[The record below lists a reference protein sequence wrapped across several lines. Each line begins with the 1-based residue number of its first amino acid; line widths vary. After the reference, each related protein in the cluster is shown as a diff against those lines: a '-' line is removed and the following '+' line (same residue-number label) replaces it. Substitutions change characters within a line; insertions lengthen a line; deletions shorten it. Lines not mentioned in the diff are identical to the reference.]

1 MTPPIVN
8 PRIIPAPDA
17 DEMPARRPAPGGQRA
32 GIDYAALVR
41 RARLRG
47 DDRAGR
53 GARTPHDVPP
63 DAAREAPAERQARGA
78 DVDVDDAAPQ
88 DRAAPSAVDAQAD
101 ALRERHLDALAAPFL
116 TALSRQEARVA
127 GLMHFLADRIADFCT
142 DEAVAAH
149 GNWSI
154 HLRIDPALL
163 PECALH
169 LTLSHFDLVLRFETP
184 SEPVRA
190 LICRHED
197 TLKQRLVS
205 LLAHLRMPRE
215 VAIETR

>member
-17 DEMPARRPAPGGQRA
+17 DEMPARRPAPNGQRA

-63 DAAREAPAERQARGA
+63 DPAREAPAERQAR
-78 DVDVDDAAPQ
+78 DVDDAAPQ
-88 DRAAPSAVDAQAD
+88 DRAAPSPVDAQAD
-101 ALRERHLDALAAPFL
+101 ALRERHLDELARPFL

-142 DEAVAAH
+142 DEAVVAH

-154 HLRIDPALL
+154 HLRIDPSLL

-169 LTLSHFDLVLRFETP
+169 LTLSHFDLVLRFETS

>member
-17 DEMPARRPAPGGQRA
+17 DEIPARRPAPGGQRA

-47 DDRAGR
+47 DDRTGR

-88 DRAAPSAVDAQAD
+88 DRAAPSPVDAQAD